1 MAYNNINNL
10 ATLVTNIEVIQQC
23 ITNANFDKYLISD
36 DIIKLAE
43 ITHIEKPLGRE
54 FYEEM
59 VTQHAGASFTAANQ
73 TLFDDYLKRT
83 LCWFVK
89 FELMNDVQ
97 NNTTSAGIVTNIDD
111 FSEPVDPAMFN
122 MMKQDVFRKANLFLQ
137 DMLDFLNDKNQVG
150 SYPTYHNNAHD
161 TDVLGDSSA
170 NKAHGIIFY

>member
-10 ATLVTNIEVIQQC
+10 APLVTNTEVIVQC
-23 ITNANFDKYLISD
+23 ITNVNFDKYLISN

-43 ITHIEKPLGRE
+43 ITHIEKPLSRP

-59 VTQHAGASFTAANQ
+59 VTQHAGGTLTAANT

-89 FELMNDVQ
+89 FELMNDIQ
-97 NNTTSAGIVTNIDD
+97 FNTTSSGVTTMIDD
-111 FSEPVDPAMFN
+111 FSNPVSPEQFN
-122 MMKQDVFRKANLFLQ
+122 LMKQDVFRKANLFLQ
-137 DMLDFLNDKNQVG
+137 DMLDFLTDENNLAN
-150 SYPTYHNNAHD
+150 YPTFKNNNHD